1 MRDSDLLSPTLLQ
14 RASAAVVSSFNEYR
28 HDDDVQVVTDRV
40 KLDSNTP
47 SPGPTPTSQAGT
59 RASTQCWPGPSSG
72 GSCAAGPVEVLL
84 ARRMCMCRK
93 WMCPAPGLSGST
105 VTAVQS
111 PAAGQVGNSKAV
123 ALKSGLTQSC
133 QPAEGLDPSRGPG
146 PLQHQWF

>member
-40 KLDSNTP
+40 NLDSNPP

-84 ARRMCMCRK
+84 ARRMCMCSK
-93 WMCPAPGLSGST
+93 PSGC
-105 VTAVQS
+105 
-111 PAAGQVGNSKAV
+111 AA
-123 ALKSGLTQSC
+123 
-133 QPAEGLDPSRGPG
+133 GPG
-146 PLQHQWF
+146 PAWPRRSPITSCWPGP